1 MGLFFLRTRVRSA
14 EPFSPYHRC
23 YLFAGTSRTSFDKMS
38 DAEGD
43 APAPV
48 EPTGPMDMG
57 TALQEVLKTAAIHD
71 GLARGLNEAVRALDK
86 RQAHLCVLAKN
97 CNEGSYVKLI
107 EALCAE
113 HSIALLKVEDN
124 KKLGEWSGLR
134 KIDQEGKPRKV
145 VGCSCVVIR
154 DYGKEGQAHDV
165 LTEHLKKLRS

>member
-1 MGLFFLRTRVRSA
+1 
-14 EPFSPYHRC
+14 
-23 YLFAGTSRTSFDKMS
+23 MS

-48 EPTGPMDMG
+48 EATGPMDVG

-71 GLARGLNEAVRALDK
+71 GLARGLNEAARALDK

-107 EALCAE
+107 EGLCAE

-124 KKLGEWSGLR
+124 KKLGEWSGLC

>member
-1 MGLFFLRTRVRSA
+1 MGLVPGCYIPTLRTKER
-14 EPFSPYHRC
+14 ECWKF
-23 YLFAGTSRTSFDKMS
+23 LDW
-38 DAEGD
+38 
-43 APAPV
+43 
-48 EPTGPMDMG
+48 
-57 TALQEVLKTAAIHD
+57 
-71 GLARGLNEAVRALDK
+71 LDK

-113 HSIALLKVEDN
+113 HNIALLKVEDN
-124 KKLGEWSGLR
+124 KKLGEWSGLC

-165 LTEHLKKLRS
+165 LTEHLKKL

>member
-1 MGLFFLRTRVRSA
+1 
-14 EPFSPYHRC
+14 
-23 YLFAGTSRTSFDKMS
+23 
-38 DAEGD
+38 
-43 APAPV
+43 
-48 EPTGPMDMG
+48 MDVG

-124 KKLGEWSGLR
+124 KKLGEWSGLC

-154 DYGKEGQAHDV
+154 DYGKEGQAHSWTIHSWRSFD
-165 LTEHLKKLRS
+165 LKYCCGIHSRLVYINKQFL

>member
-1 MGLFFLRTRVRSA
+1 MGFPSTRVRSA
-14 EPFSPYHRC
+14 LLLSFSHAYI
-23 YLFAGTSRTSFDKMS
+23 YSAESSRTSFDKMS

-48 EPTGPMDMG
+48 EPTGPMDVG

-113 HSIALLKVEDN
+113 HNIALLKVEDN
-124 KKLGEWSGLR
+124 KKLGEWSGLC
-134 KIDQEGKPRKV
+134 KLTKKASQEKLLDAAVLLSVTTAR
-145 VGCSCVVIR
+145 R
-154 DYGKEGQAHDV
+154 D
-165 LTEHLKKLRS
+165 